1 MGGGLVVAEVA
12 LCLWRER
19 GEVAALW
26 LEPQEGAKRRL
37 GPSSAEQSGERRC
50 DASKQYRGEPR
61 RDEWSGRAAILAQQ

>member
-1 MGGGLVVAEVA
+1 MGSELVVAEAA
-12 LCLWRER
+12 LRRQRER

-26 LEPQEGAKRRL
+26 PEPQEGAKRLL

-61 RDEWSGRAAILAQQ
+61 